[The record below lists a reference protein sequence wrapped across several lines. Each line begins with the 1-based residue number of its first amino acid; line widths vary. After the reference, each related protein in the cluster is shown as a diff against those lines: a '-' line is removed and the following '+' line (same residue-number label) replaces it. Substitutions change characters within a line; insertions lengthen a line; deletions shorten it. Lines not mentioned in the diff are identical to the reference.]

1 MQMAGQNQPLVTIVP
16 GQSCGTSG
24 PAKRPLDCSSDHIG
38 SAANTALNF
47 LPQDLVFHKYFL
59 TIQTCSSPSF
69 PSLPHSLPS
78 PHPSLS
84 LSGSHTQLTLA
95 LTLHSV
101 ILSTAN
107 SHMTDV
113 SLVTMPQ
120 MQKPKRKESPVA
132 TEQAEHTACPK
143 TQVPKY

>member
-1 MQMAGQNQPLVTIVP
+1 MAGQNQPLVTIVP

-59 TIQTCSSPSF
+59 TIQTCSSPILF
-69 PSLPHSLPS
+69 PPSLTPFP
-78 PHPSLS
+78 PSLS

-113 SLVTMPQ
+113 SLVTMLQ